1 MSQNTFNELKK
12 MIIQVAEALGPDL
25 LASTAF
31 VGGVTTGLL
40 LTDELALQSV
50 RATDDVDLIIDALGY
65 SKNAEFE
72 ETLRSLGFV
81 DRMDGEVIGRKWLGE
96 VQVDFMSTDKSF
108 GFTNRWY
115 KEALESAENYSLTS
129 DLTIRLLTPEYF
141 VATKLEAYN
150 GRGNGDMLESRDL
163 EDIMSLINGRDTIVE
178 DIKSASTT
186 LLQYIIDQLKLLSSD
201 QDFEY
206 LIQST
211 VDGDSERAEYVYEVI
226 DEIIGRTCGE

>member
-40 LTDELALQSV
+40 LTDELSLQSV

-65 SKNAEFE
+65 SENAVFE
-72 ETLRSLGFV
+72 ETLRSHGFV
-81 DRMDGEVIGRKWLGE
+81 DRMDGEVICRKWLGE
-96 VQVDFMSTDKSF
+96 VQVDFMPTDESL

-115 KEALESAENYSLTS
+115 KEALESAQNHPITP

-178 DIKSASTT
+178 DIKSSSTAF
-186 LLQYIIDQLKLLSSD
+186 KVNWFSRS
-201 QDFEY
+201 F
-206 LIQST
+206 
-211 VDGDSERAEYVYEVI
+211 R
-226 DEIIGRTCGE
+226 